1 MGVAAVNGGP
11 GNLTLHE
18 LLRNEADLAFKR
30 RVPIVLGYLDPQ
42 PGDRILDCGCGM
54 GFNLKVLSELYES
67 ELVGVER
74 AAQPLARARAELD
87 PSRVTLLRADALNL
101 PFGDAAFDKV
111 LMTEV
116 LEHIA
121 DEDAAL
127 REAYRVLKPG
137 GLYVLSVPN
146 RNYPFWWDPLNK
158 SLEALFHVHV
168 PSHIWWLAGIW
179 ADHVRLYTP
188 DQARRAL
195 AAAGFEV
202 EEVVQYTHYCL
213 PFHHFLVYGIGKNLL
228 QRGLLPDGIARAA
241 DRFRARE
248 NTGSL
253 LNPIN
258 LALRVA
264 NWIDRRNDGLEDPR
278 LSYVDI
284 AARARKRC

>member
-1 MGVAAVNGGP
+1 MHSP
-11 GNLTLHE
+11 RLHE

-30 RVPIVLGYLDPQ
+30 RVPIVLRYLDPQ

-54 GFNLKVLSELYES
+54 GFNLKVLSELYGCR
-67 ELVGVER
+67 LVGVER
-74 AAQPLARARAELD
+74 AAQALARARAEVD
-87 PSRVTLLRADALNL
+87 TSRVSLLRADAIHL
-101 PFGDAAFDKV
+101 PFADAAFDKV

-121 DEDAAL
+121 DEGVAL
-127 REAYRVLKPG
+127 REAHRVLRPG

-188 DQARRAL
+188 EQARRVL
-195 AAAGFEV
+195 EAAGFEV

-248 NTGSL
+248 NAGSP
-253 LNPIN
+253 LNPMN
-258 LALRVA
+258 LAHRLV
-264 NWIDRRNDGLEDPR
+264 NWIDRRNNGLADPC

-284 AARARKRC
+284 AALAVKRC